1 MKEDIM
7 FKRIVML
14 LVAAALPVVLA
25 AEEPS
30 PLAVVAHVLSLS
42 DEQVQALGQIMQAR
56 SEAIRPAVQ
65 EIQARQQALAQ
76 QLQSADP
83 DPQTVGQLVI
93 EIKRI
98 EGQIHQGIEESNKQ
112 WESVLAPEQSTR
124 LEQIRAAA
132 PACEVIPAFRAVG
145 LM

>member
-1 MKEDIM
+1 M
-7 FKRIVML
+7 FQRFVL
-14 LVAAALPVVLA
+14 LVVAMAFPIVAAA
-25 AEEPS
+25 EEG

-42 DEQVQALGQIMQAR
+42 DEQAQALGEIVKAR

-98 EGQIHQGIEESNKQ
+98 EGQIHQALDETNRQ
-112 WESVLAPEQSTR
+112 WESFLAPEQATR

-132 PACEVIPAFRAVG
+132 PVCEVIPAFRAVG